1 MKKNR
6 LTAMV
11 VFCLL
16 MALVLLQLPNT
27 ANAAVFNAGNLKY
40 DDSQHATLII
50 SGNGPMDDYSK
61 TGVVGMY
68 NQPWEPYRYETEE
81 VIIKSGVTSIGDY
94 AFAGFNELESVIIP
108 SSVTSIG
115 KSAFAG
121 TNLKSVTIYN
131 TVTTIGEYAFSGC
144 DALTSVKLSGR
155 LEVIEDGL
163 FSSCSSLKSV
173 TIPSSVKTIKA
184 GAFSGCEKLSAV
196 TIPNSVTTIEDFAF
210 SECTSLKTV
219 SIGSGVTTMGT
230 NAFGGCTALTKFT
243 VNSKNST
250 FSSDSSGGLY
260 NKDKTVLLNVPQHM
274 SGKYTP
280 DAAVTTIA
288 PGAFSYCDA
297 LTQVHLG
304 KNVTEIGEL
313 AFYDCP
319 AITAYSVD
327 PENPVC
333 FADERG
339 VLFCDG
345 VLVVAPK
352 NLSGEYRIPKGVS
365 AIGKY
370 AFYECEEL
378 VSVILGKDVT
388 FVGSDSF
395 DCCRNLTTMSIPK
408 NISFEYDN
416 FYDCKSMKD
425 VYYRGTRA
433 EWDAVNRYKFPDKR
447 LIPYLHVMDA
457 PPVGD
462 MDDDWMLSTD
472 DAVYLLLSVM
482 FGTEDYP
489 VPAGT
494 NLDFNGD
501 SEVDTNDAVYL
512 LLHVMFGTEDYPISA

>member
-1 MKKNR
+1 MKKNK

-27 ANAAVFNAGNLKY
+27 VNAGVFDAGNLKY
-40 DDSQHATLII
+40 DNSEYATLII
-50 SGNGPMDDYSK
+50 SGNGPMDDYSVN
-61 TGVVGMY
+61 GAGLC
-68 NQPWEPYRYETEE
+68 NQPWRYERFETEE
-81 VIIKSGVTSIGDY
+81 VIIKSGVTSIGDC
-94 AFAGFNELESVIIP
+94 AFVGFHELESVVIP

-131 TVTTIGEYAFSGC
+131 TVTTIEEYAFSGC

-173 TIPSSVKTIKA
+173 TIPSSVKTI
-184 GAFSGCEKLSAV
+184 GAAAFEGCEKLSAV
-196 TIPNSVTTIEDFAF
+196 TIPNSVTTIGDYAFA
-210 SECTSLKTV
+210 ECTSLKTV

-230 NAFGGCTALTKFT
+230 DAFGGCTALTKFT

-260 NKDKTVLLNVPQHM
+260 NKDKTVLLNVPYRM
-274 SGKYTP
+274 SGKYSP

-288 PGAFSYCDA
+288 PGAFSCCDA

-304 KNVTEIGEL
+304 KNVTEIGEM
-313 AFYDCP
+313 AFFDCP

-370 AFYECEEL
+370 AFYECKEL
-378 VSVILGKDVT
+378 VSVIFGKDVT
-388 FVGSDSF
+388 YVDE
-395 DCCRNLTTMSIPK
+395 CCFEHCTALTTMSIPR
-408 NISFEYDN
+408 NISFNYNN
-416 FYDCKSMKD
+416 FKFGLRSLQD
-425 VYYRGTRA
+425 VYYRGTKA
-433 EWDAVNRYKFPDKR
+433 EWDAINPYNSATMELARYLRF
-447 LIPYLHVMDA
+447 MDA
-457 PPVGD
+457 PPAGD

-472 DAVYLLLSVM
+472 DAVYLLLNVM
-482 FGTEDYP
+482 FGETDYP
-489 VPAGT
+489 MPTGVNPDLNSDGKA
-494 NLDFNGD
+494 
-501 SEVDTNDAVYL
+501 DTNDAVYL
-512 LLHVMFGTEDYPISA
+512 LLNVMFGPEDYPLPI